1 MKRAPKRNL
10 MLRMDAKLIDDL
22 DRYCKNLNM
31 SKSAFIQNMIKSVL
45 EDAKTLF
52 KGENLTFNDLYQL
65 LASTA
70 QKLGRIP
77 SRWELKPRPIRR
89 SEANLNA

>member
-1 MKRAPKRNL
+1 MKKPPKRNV
-10 MLRMDAKLIDDL
+10 MLRMDAKLIDEL

-31 SKSAFIQNMIKSVL
+31 SKSAFIEGMIKSVL
-45 EDAKTLF
+45 DDAKTLF

-70 QKLGRIP
+70 QKLVDFEREQI
-77 SRWELKPRPIRR
+77 ELQKAKQ
-89 SEANLNA
+89 E

>member
-1 MKRAPKRNL
+1 
-10 MLRMDAKLIDDL
+10 
-22 DRYCKNLNM
+22 
-31 SKSAFIQNMIKSVL
+31 MIKSVL

-70 QKLGRIP
+70 QKLVDFEREQI
-77 SRWELKPRPIRR
+77 ELQKAKQ
-89 SEANLNA
+89 E

>member
-22 DRYCKNLNM
+22 DRYSKNLNM

-70 QKLGRIP
+70 QKLVDFEREQI
-77 SRWELKPRPIRR
+77 ELQKAKQ
-89 SEANLNA
+89 E

>member
-52 KGENLTFNDLYQL
+52 KGENLTFNDLYRL

-70 QKLGRIP
+70 QKLVDFEREQI
-77 SRWELKPRPIRR
+77 ELQKAKQ
-89 SEANLNA
+89 E